1 MPAATGRME
10 LWRRVAL
17 LLGILIGL
25 ALFFYVAPAMV
36 SVTSVDWERE
46 QADELKSISGYV
58 SAENKR
64 LNQLPLA
71 DYIHEKS
78 GGKGTSLDPQRW
90 EVFFQQVQLASKGQ
104 YDKSLYGNR
113 VSEMD
118 KDDFWKPQGP
128 VPVFFKPEEIPFAEW
143 GLNFNEGEQ
152 IYISRTVGA
161 ETSYLLLRYE
171 DYQTTVTAMSKPY
184 RIAPGWLYHP
194 YRLMGLGVMVMGL
207 LLYIFLPRH
216 KRAPGDIGYAGG
228 RLVAGDLVAVILL
241 LPFYGLPYL
250 VNRGTV
256 QAFTGLWPITA
267 IMWTIAVFCVI
278 LLYYN
283 AWYASYR
290 IELTPEALFIVSFKG
305 IRECPFRD
313 IAAVNIVSLSN
324 PGWFRKLILAVA
336 ILAVLSGRRSSQ
348 PMGSAMLTATA
359 AYGGIEICRKS
370 GGKPVYIWATDQ
382 MGGIIIYNIDR
393 VLEAFEGAGVVVN
406 QEPRDIEGFSMLM

>member
-25 ALFFYVAPAMV
+25 ALFFYVAPAMI
-36 SVTSVDWERE
+36 SVTAIHWGQE
-46 QADELKSISGYV
+46 QAAELKSPTGLV
-58 SAENKR
+58 SEERQR
-64 LNQLPLA
+64 LSQLPL
-71 DYIHEKS
+71 DEYIRVKTQGKVMAVDSGQWEK
-78 GGKGTSLDPQRW
+78 
-90 EVFFQQVQLASKGQ
+90 FFTQVQIASNGQ
-104 YDKSLYGNR
+104 YGSSAFGNR
-113 VSEMD
+113 VSEAD
-118 KDDFWKPQGP
+118 KDKFWEPIGP
-128 VPVFFKPEEIPFAEW
+128 VRVFFQPKEIPYAEW
-143 GLNFNEGEQ
+143 GLREKDGNYV
-152 IYISRTVGA
+152 YISTSAGGKPAYFRLDYWDYSTSVGA
-161 ETSYLLLRYE
+161 
-171 DYQTTVTAMSKPY
+171 MSSPY
-184 RIAPGWLYHP
+184 RVAPGRLFHP
-194 YRLMGLGVMVMGL
+194 YRTSGILVMVMGL
-207 LLYIFLPRH
+207 MLYLFLPRH
-216 KRAPGDIGYAGG
+216 KKQPEEVAYSSGSM
-228 RLVAGDLVAVILL
+228 LAGDLVAVILL

-250 VNRGTV
+250 INRGTV

-382 MGGIIIYNIDR
+382 MGGIIIHNIDR